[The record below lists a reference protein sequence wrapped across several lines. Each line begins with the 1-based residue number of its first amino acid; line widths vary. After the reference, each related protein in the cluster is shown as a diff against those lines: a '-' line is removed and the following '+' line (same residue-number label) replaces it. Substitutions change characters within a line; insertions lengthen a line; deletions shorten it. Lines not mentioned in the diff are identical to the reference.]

1 MASGTVTLVATKSTI
16 EGRITW
22 SSTPN
27 ITANSSTLKYT
38 VQLRRTSNHTT
49 SGTWFGYVALF
60 NYDGIDKYEFGHE
73 LEIDKYYAVSS
84 SWTTVGSAT
93 ITIPHRS
100 NGECQLHWQVK
111 IWGPNGTSLEGE
123 LLYEDEGYE
132 IELDKIIRTPSV
144 ISATDFNET
153 QNPTMTYS
161 NPMGSAATA
170 LQACIADTTG
180 KVIYVPYR
188 DIPKTGTSYTFQ
200 LTSTE
205 RQTLINAITSG
216 TSVAV
221 KFYVKLTIDGGD
233 HRHWLQKT
241 FSLTSA
247 LPTMSPAVVD
257 MNDATIDLTG
267 DMTTLIKYYS
277 TAACSS
283 NAVSKYGATITSQ
296 KVVNGSQTKTN
307 TNGVFAIYNVDSD
320 TFTFS
325 ATDSRNNTVSETI
338 KAKNFINYIK
348 VSCSQEASMELAGE
362 TNAVINLT
370 VRGNYFDNTFGA
382 VNNDLILE
390 YRITDG
396 NGNWGEWLPL
406 VVEFATIENNTY
418 ELSGQIVDLQY
429 DKTYKVQCRATDK
442 LSSATSGEYTA
453 NLYPLFDWGE
463 NDFNFN
469 VPVSFQGD
477 ASIQGNLSIQGNTVA
492 DYVIETGTASMGS
505 NGTWYWRKWK
515 SGKAECYGCRNYGNM
530 AINTAWGALYRSA
543 KFKQDLP
550 SGLFNQL
557 PHSINIT
564 LRTASGWISRGG
576 GTGTEPTAT
585 STGEFFVCRAD
596 AQTSNSVYISFNIIG
611 RWKN

>member
-1 MASGTVTLVATKSTI
+1 MANGILALESSKSTI
-16 EGRITW
+16 EGRIVW
-22 SSTPN
+22 ESTPN
-27 ITANSSTLKYT
+27 ITTNTSTFKYT
-38 VQLRRTSNHTT
+38 VQLRRTSNYTT
-49 SGTWFGYVALF
+49 SGTWTGYVYIYSFSDEL
-60 NYDGIDKYEFGHE
+60 EFEDE
-73 LEIDKYYAVSS
+73 LEINKFYAVSS
-84 SWTTVGSAT
+84 SWTTVGT
-93 ITIPHRS
+93 RTLTIPHES
-100 NGECQLHWQVK
+100 NGDCPLGCTSVIE
-111 IWGPNGTSLEGE
+111 GPNGTSLEGE
-123 LLYEDEGYE
+123 TLTADEVNAF
-132 IELDKIIRTPSV
+132 ELDKIIRIPTV
-144 ISATDFNET
+144 KSATDFNET
-153 QNPTMTYS
+153 ENPTMTYS

-180 KVIYVPYR
+180 KIIYVPYR

-205 RQTLINAITSG
+205 RQTLINAVVSG

-283 NAVSKYGATITSQ
+283 NAVSKYGATIKSQ

-307 TNGVFAIYNVDSD
+307 TNGVFAIYNIDSD
-320 TFTFS
+320 TFAFS
-325 ATDSRNNTVSETI
+325 ATDSRNNTVNQTI

-362 TNAVINLT
+362 TDAVINLT
-370 VRGNYFDNTFGA
+370 VRGNYFDDTFGA
-382 VNNDLILE
+382 VNNELTLE
-390 YRITDG
+390 YRITDD
-396 NGNWGEWLPL
+396 NGDWGEWQPL
-406 VVEFATIENNTY
+406 ITEFATIENNTY
-418 ELSGQIVDLQY
+418 ELSGKIVDLQY
-429 DKTYKVQCRATDK
+429 DKTYKVQCRASDK
-442 LSSATSGEYTA
+442 LSSATTGEYTA

-492 DYVIETGTASMGS
+492 DYVIETGTASMGT

-530 AINTAWGALYRSA
+530 AITTAWGALYRSA

-596 AQTSNSVYISFNIIG
+596 SQTSNSVYISFNIIG